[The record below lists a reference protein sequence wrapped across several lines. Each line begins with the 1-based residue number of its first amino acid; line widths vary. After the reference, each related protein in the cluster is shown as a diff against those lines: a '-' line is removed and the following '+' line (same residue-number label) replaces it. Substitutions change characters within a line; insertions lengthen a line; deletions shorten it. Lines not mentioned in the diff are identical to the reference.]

1 MVCKGTSMRSHEEES
16 EKKNLLSYKTLDL
29 EILEF
34 VVCDVSC
41 KEK

>member
-1 MVCKGTSMRSHEEES
+1 MACRGATMRSHK
-16 EKKNLLSYKTLDL
+16 EKKNLLSYKILHL

-34 VVCDVSC
+34 VVCDASN